1 MSTSTHPDALSN
13 RWSLFQNRNF
23 RMLWASQAVSQIGD
37 GLTKVALL
45 WFVYQ
50 LTGSALK
57 MTIIGLLQTIPPLV
71 LGPIVGVYLD
81 RLPKKSVMVAL
92 DITRALLI
100 ALIPILYALNA
111 LTLEVLF
118 VLVFFTA
125 IFSTAFGPALAASLP
140 LLVKPSELMSA
151 NSLLQS
157 TTNMGILI
165 GPAICGVLIALL
177 GTQNVLYVDAAT
189 FLLSALCLWPI
200 KGQLLTPARQM
211 TKKLS
216 KVSEDLIV
224 GMRFVFR
231 EKPVLR
237 GLLFTTVFYTLGA
250 SAFIYV
256 LPLFVNEHI
265 EADPVW
271 LGWLWSSMGVGMLL
285 TSLGLSCV
293 KNMGRNGRILLM
305 AISMVVGGSALQ
317 LLAHSHSVMWGF
329 VLVTVIG
336 ASTAAFTPIAWS
348 IIQETTPKHLMGR
361 VFTLINAASMA
372 MASAGMVAFGG
383 VADTFGSMAG
393 ISMIGFVFFVTGV
406 VVMFSTRLA
415 IQGQQPLAR
424 NTLKTSGPSDSKR
437 KWILAPIAPSV
448 TGCRKGYRQYRRE
461 ASSYTYTLSKKADV
475 ILQRLS
481 RAPPSLSKKY
491 THKPQ
496 SLSYKK
502 R

>member
-1 MSTSTHPDALSN
+1 MSTCIHSDAGSN
-13 RWSLFQNRNF
+13 RWDLFRNRNF

-81 RLPKKSVMVAL
+81 RLPKKIVMVTL
-92 DITRALLI
+92 DVIRAGLI
-100 ALIPILYALNA
+100 ALIPALYVLDA

-118 VLVFFTA
+118 VLVFLTA

-157 TTNMGILI
+157 TTNMGILV
-165 GPAICGVLIALL
+165 GPAICGVLIAWL

-189 FLLSALCLWPI
+189 FLLSALCLLPI
-200 KGQLLTPARQM
+200 KGQLLAATHRL
-211 TKKLS
+211 TNGVS
-216 KVSEDLIV
+216 KISEDLVV

-271 LGWLWSSMGVGMLL
+271 LGWLWSSMGVGMLF
-285 TSLGLSCV
+285 TSLGLSCI
-293 KNMGRNGRILLM
+293 KTLDRNGRVFLM
-305 AISMVVGGSALQ
+305 ALSMVAGGSALQ
-317 LLAHSHSVMWGF
+317 FLAQAHSIVWGF
-329 VLVTVIG
+329 VLVTIIG

-348 IIQETTPKHLMGR
+348 IIQETTPNHLMGR

-372 MASAGMVAFGG
+372 MASGGMVAFGG
-383 VADTFGSMAG
+383 VADTFGSMVG
-393 ISMIGFVFFVTGV
+393 ISMIGFVFFITGV
-406 VVMFSTRLA
+406 LVLLSSRFTMQVDELLPWSVLESSVSSESERLSPA
-415 IQGQQPLAR
+415 IRVAY
-424 NTLKTSGPSDSKR
+424 S
-437 KWILAPIAPSV
+437 
-448 TGCRKGYRQYRRE
+448 
-461 ASSYTYTLSKKADV
+461 
-475 ILQRLS
+475 RLS
-481 RAPPSLSKKY
+481 RDKTWKRHHQWNPNMVLYSSGKITEVALHRLIRPP
-491 THKPQ
+491 P
-496 SLSYKK
+496 
-502 R
+502 